1 MKRSLSSLITDTNVR
16 EFNALEIETKL
27 IKESTSQ
34 ARTEFN
40 DSKLNE
46 LTESIRKNGIL
57 QPLIVQ
63 ELAGNKY
70 ELIAGERR
78 LRASKLA
85 GLEKIPCLVK
95 DVSSRDAAVIGLVEN
110 IQRAQL
116 NAIDESVGFKH
127 LVDTYNLE
135 SKEIALLV
143 GKSRSYVANSLR
155 LSKLSQKVISSLKA
169 DDVTMGQIRPLI
181 NLPIN
186 IQEKILDE
194 IILLKLSSRQVEEKA
209 RNINSSEPS
218 SDETSV
224 YYKNYFEDKIG
235 SKVEVQSRR
244 GKFKVI
250 LNFNSSEALKTFVE
264 KIN

>member
-1 MKRSLSSLITDTNVR
+1 M
-16 EFNALEIETKL
+16 
-27 IKESTSQ
+27 
-34 ARTEFN
+34 
-40 DSKLNE
+40 
-46 LTESIRKNGIL
+46 
-57 QPLIVQ
+57 
-63 ELAGNKY
+63 
-70 ELIAGERR
+70 
-78 LRASKLA
+78 
-85 GLEKIPCLVK
+85 
-95 DVSSRDAAVIGLVEN
+95 
-110 IQRAQL
+110 

-194 IILLKLSSRQVEEKA
+194 IILLKLSSRQVEEKV